1 MPPIEESPL
10 EKLAALAPKEE
21 KTTQT
26 PWPIR
31 KGSPGGAQTS
41 DLGRL
46 HVDRYLDHY
55 GIGYSV
61 KQKGDVTIYAL
72 ERCVFDS
79 GHTKN
84 EAAINQASNGLLTY
98 KCFHNSCQGKYW
110 TDARKIIS
118 GDNSIAQFHE
128 EYDPNWTPPR
138 KRGRPRKTDPQDETV
153 PPGDEK
159 QFLIVNE
166 KSGKAKFIPARMA
179 NYLEDQLKPIIFEGK
194 HFSDLFY
201 KYDPSG
207 VWKVYP
213 KDSVAKIVRDELEDY
228 ATKGWVEGSVD
239 LLGTQTFTLPE
250 KLVYDP
256 MWLNLVNG
264 MLNVETREM
273 RPHSPSFQSRVQMS
287 VKYKEDA
294 MCPQWIEALAEIF
307 SDNVEK
313 AAVLQE
319 FFGYCLYPK
328 ILFPA
333 ALFQIG
339 KGRNGKG
346 VVEKILCAMLGKANV
361 SHISMARMQESFGPV
376 EIREKLLNSCGETE
390 TKPLDVTNFKGIAAG
405 DEFQAEVK
413 YKSDVKFEPIAKHM
427 ISMNSF
433 PGIKE
438 KTDAF
443 FFRIIVLEYNQRFEG
458 DDADTRLADKLL
470 GELDGIFKWALDGLK
485 IVLENESISSPE
497 VVTKAKER
505 FKEKANPVLNFVTE
519 ACVLEKEGKQGK
531 QGGIRVLP
539 ADLYRKYVKWMEE
552 ARSRQALGKQ
562 NFYEQIYLN
571 YPNVKKLRETGGT
584 RVFFFGI
591 GLRSSGDDE

>member
-1 MPPIEESPL
+1 M
-10 EKLAALAPKEE
+10 
-21 KTTQT
+21 
-26 PWPIR
+26 
-31 KGSPGGAQTS
+31 G
-41 DLGRL
+41 
-46 HVDRYLDHY
+46 RYLDHY
-55 GIGYSV
+55 AVDYTI
-61 KQKGDVTIYAL
+61 KQKDDVTIYRLA
-72 ERCVFDS
+72 RCVFDS

-84 EAAINQASNGLLTY
+84 DAAINQSSQGMITY
-98 KCFHNSCQGKYW
+98 KCFHNSCQGNHW
-110 TDARKIIS
+110 ADARQIIS
-118 GDNSIAQFHE
+118 GDNSVAQFCE
-128 EYDPNWTPPR
+128 GYDPNWTPPPR
-138 KRGRPRKTDPQDETV
+138 RRGRPRKK
-153 PPGDEK
+153 PPGEPKTSPSGGEK
-159 QFLIVNE
+159 DFLIINPE
-166 KSGKAKFIPARMA
+166 NGRARFNPARMA
-179 NYLEDQLKPIIFEGK
+179 NHLEEHLKPIIFEGK

-201 KYDPSG
+201 KYDSSG

-213 KDSVAKIVRDELEDY
+213 KDSVAKIVRGELEDY
-228 ATKGWVEGSVD
+228 ATKGWVEGAVD
-239 LLGTQTFTLPE
+239 LLATQTFTLPD

-273 RPHSPSFQSRVQMS
+273 VPHSPTFQSRVQMS
-287 VKYKEDA
+287 VKYREDTT
-294 MCPQWIEALAEIF
+294 CPKWIEALAEIF

-390 TKPLDVTNFKGIAAG
+390 SKPLDVTNFKGIAAG
-405 DEFQAEVK
+405 DEIQAEVK
-413 YKSDVKFEPIAKHM
+413 YKSDIKFDPIAKHM

-458 DDADTRLADKLL
+458 DAADTRLADKLL

-485 IVLENESISSPE
+485 IVLENEAISSPE
-497 VVTKAKER
+497 VVARAKER
-505 FKEKANPVLNFVTE
+505 FKEKANPVLNFVKE
-519 ACVLEKEGKQGK
+519 VCVLEKEAK

-539 ADLYRKYVKWMEE
+539 ADLYREYVKWMEE
-552 ARSRQALGKQ
+552 ARSRKALGKQ
-562 NFYEQIYLN
+562 NFYEQMYLN
-571 YPNVKKLRETGGT
+571 YPNVKKKRATKETREY
-584 RVFFFGI
+584 FFGI